1 MNIHLPGRP
10 GLRPLPVLVSLAC
23 LAMHA
28 APRAQTGPQV
38 HATLPAVVVSGSS
51 QNNLLADDLPLSA
64 DVIEGQNLSD
74 QQIHTLRQALQDLP
88 NTAVRTSPT
97 RLAVSAGSAAF
108 ARDGN
113 MGINIRGLG
122 GNRVL
127 MTVDGIRMPRS
138 YVSRSAMFDREYLSL
153 ELFKRVDVIR
163 GPASAQ
169 YGGDGMAGVVNFVTH
184 DPMDFLR
191 TGEGEAPKTLG
202 GRVAAG
208 WSEDDHGYFAAGTIA
223 AKASDSLQWMLTA
236 TGRQSHALDT
246 MGSNDEPNSNR
257 TRPDPADYRDRAIL
271 GKVVLRPSSTQR
283 HIFTF
288 EHTQKKSDTVLL
300 SSLATGVSPRPSDAL
315 AEDANTRIERDRLT
329 WDARFGINT
338 DWADHL
344 RTVVA
349 VQDASSRRI
358 GNSHLRSGVHR
369 VRDNRYDERTWQ
381 LGLQADKVLRHGDW
395 SHRIVYGLE
404 HARSKITNLYDG
416 KEPLPPES
424 FPLKRFPD
432 TRQTS
437 SGLYVQ
443 DETVHGDWTIT
454 PGLRIDHFAID
465 VTSQDL
471 YYPPAPQPGKSLSG
485 TAALPKLGVLYRATP
500 AWSVFGQYATGYR
513 APDAGQVNDRFE
525 AVALGVTNIIIAN
538 PDLQPERSRGVELGV
553 RGRFDRLS
561 LDMVGFAN
569 RYSNLIEDARLI
581 NKTATRQTFQ
591 AVNIARARIHGFEL
605 KGGYDWGSIGPGRLH
620 NTFAYGQS
628 RGTDKTTNAPLNSIS
643 PMQMA
648 LGLRYDTAPWSV
660 YADLRHY
667 AAKKDKDIDLVSIG
681 NNKAGTTQFATPSAT
696 TLDLGAQWRI
706 TKAVRVNVVLNN
718 VTNRKYWMWP
728 DVYSQPAGSAT
739 IDAYSQPGRNARLS
753 LVADF

>member
-1 MNIHLPGRP
+1 MNTHCPDHPAPRTLP
-10 GLRPLPVLVSLAC
+10 LLVSLAC
-23 LAMHA
+23 LGMLGA
-28 APRAQTGPQV
+28 AQAQPGPQA
-38 HATLPAVVVSGSS
+38 HATLPTVVVSST

-74 QQIHTLRQALQDLP
+74 QQTRTLRQALQDLP
-88 NTAVRTSPT
+88 NTSVRSSPT

-138 YVSRSAMFDREYLSL
+138 YVSRAAMFDREYLSL

-184 DPMDFLR
+184 DPMDFLK
-191 TGEGEAPKTLG
+191 TEEGQAPRTLG

-208 WSEDDHGYFAAGTIA
+208 WSEDDHGYYAAGTVA

-236 TGRQSHALDT
+236 TGRQSHALDN
-246 MGSNDEPNSNR
+246 MGSNDAPNSTR
-257 TRPDPADYRDRAIL
+257 TRPDPTDNRDASVL
-271 GKVVLRPSSTQR
+271 GKVVLRPSKLQR
-283 HIFTF
+283 HVFTF
-288 EHTQKKSDTVLL
+288 EHTRKTSDIDLL
-300 SSLATGVSPRPSDAL
+300 SSRAAGAPARPTDVLDEYA
-315 AEDANTRIERDRLT
+315 DTRIERDRLT
-329 WDARFGINT
+329 WDARFGVNT

-349 VQDASSRRI
+349 MQDSSSRRV
-358 GNSHLRSGVHR
+358 GNSFLRNGVHR
-369 VRDNRYDERTWQ
+369 VRDNRYKEHSWQ

-395 SHRIVYGLE
+395 SHRIVYGLD
-404 HARSKITNLYDG
+404 HVRSKITNLYDG
-416 KEPLPPES
+416 QAPLPPES

-437 SGLYVQ
+437 SGLYLQ
-443 DETVHGDWTIT
+443 DETVYGDWTIT

-465 VTSQDL
+465 VTSQNL

-485 TAALPKLGVLYRATP
+485 SAALPKLGVLYRATP

-513 APDAGQVNDRFE
+513 APEAGQVNDRFE

-538 PDLQPERSRGVELGV
+538 PDLKPERSRGVELGV

-561 LDMVGFAN
+561 LDLVGFAN

-581 NKTATRQTFQ
+581 QKTATQQTFQ

-605 KGGYDWGSIGPGRLH
+605 KGGYDWGSVGPGRLH
-620 NTFAYGQS
+620 NTFAYGQA
-628 RGTDKTTNAPLNSIS
+628 RGTDKTTDQPLNSIT
-643 PMQMA
+643 PMQIA

-706 TKAVRVNVVLNN
+706 TKAVRVNLALNN
-718 VTNRKYWMWP
+718 LTNRKYWIWP
-728 DVYSQPAGSAT
+728 DVYGQPAASTT
-739 IDAYSQPGRNARLS
+739 IDAYTQPGRNARVS

>member
-1 MNIHLPGRP
+1 VG
-10 GLRPLPVLVSLAC
+10 
-23 LAMHA
+23 
-28 APRAQTGPQV
+28 
-38 HATLPAVVVSGSS
+38 
-51 QNNLLADDLPLSA
+51 
-64 DVIEGQNLSD
+64 
-74 QQIHTLRQALQDLP
+74 
-88 NTAVRTSPT
+88 
-97 RLAVSAGSAAF
+97 AGSAAF

-153 ELFKRVDVIR
+153 ELFKRIDVIR

-191 TGEGEAPKTLG
+191 AEEGEAPKTLG

-208 WSEDDHGYFAAGTIA
+208 WSEDDHGYYAAGTIA

-246 MGSNDEPNSNR
+246 MGSNDAPNSTR
-257 TRPDPADYRDRAIL
+257 TRPDPTDNRDASVL

-288 EHTQKKSDTVLL
+288 EHTQKKSDIDLL
-300 SSLATGVSPRPSDAL
+300 SSRAPGIPPRPADVL
-315 AEDANTRIERDRLT
+315 DENANTKIQRDRLT

-349 VQDASSRRI
+349 IQDASSRRI
-358 GNSHLRSGVHR
+358 GNSFLRSGVHR

-381 LGLQADKVLRHGDW
+381 LGLQADKVLRHGEW
-395 SHRIVYGLE
+395 SHRIVYGLD
-404 HARSKITNLYDG
+404 HVRSKITNLYDG
-416 KEPLPPES
+416 KAPLPPES

-437 SGLYVQ
+437 TGLYVQ

-485 TAALPKLGVLYRATP
+485 SAALPKLGVLYRATP

-538 PDLQPERSRGVELGV
+538 FDLKPECSRGLELGL

-561 LDMVGFAN
+561 VDLVGFAN

-581 NKTATRQTFQ
+581 NKTATQQTFQ

-605 KGGYDWGSIGPGRLH
+605 KGGYDWGSAGSGRLR
-620 NTFAYGQS
+620 NTFAYGQT
-628 RGTDKTTNAPLNSIS
+628 RGSDSTTDRPLNSIT
-643 PMQMA
+643 PMQIA

-667 AAKKDKDIDLVSIG
+667 AAKKDQDIDLVSIG

-706 TKAVRVNVVLNN
+706 TKAMRLNVALNN
-718 VTNRKYWMWP
+718 LTNRKYWMWP
-728 DVYSQPAGSAT
+728 DVYGQPAASAT
-739 IDAYSQPGRNARLS
+739 IDAYSQPGRNARVS

>member
-1 MNIHLPGRP
+1 MSMHAPDCPAPRILPI
-10 GLRPLPVLVSLAC
+10 LMSLAC
-23 LAMHA
+23 LAMHGA
-28 APRAQTGPQV
+28 AQAQAGAQA

-64 DVIEGQNLSD
+64 DVVEGQSLSD
-74 QQIHTLRQALQDLP
+74 QQVHTLRQALQDLP
-88 NTAVRTSPT
+88 NTAVRSAPA
-97 RLAVSAGSAAF
+97 RLAVGAGSAAF

-127 MTVDGIRMPRS
+127 MTVDGIRLPRS

-153 ELFKRVDVIR
+153 ELFKRIDVIR

-191 TGEGEAPKTLG
+191 TAEGEAPKTLG

-208 WSEDDHGYFAAGTIA
+208 WSEDDHGYYAAGTVA

-236 TGRQSHALDT
+236 TGRQSHALDN
-246 MGSNDEPNSNR
+246 MGSHFAANSNR
-257 TRPDPADYRDRAIL
+257 TRPDPADYNDGSVL

-283 HIFTF
+283 HIFTL
-288 EHTQKKSDTVLL
+288 EHTQKKADFDLL
-300 SSLATGVSPRPSDAL
+300 SSRAPGIPPRPADVL
-315 AEDANTRIERDRLT
+315 DEDARTKIKRDRLA
-329 WDARFGINT
+329 WDGRFGIST
-338 DWADHL
+338 AWADHL

-349 VQDASSRRI
+349 LQDASSRRI
-358 GNSHLRSGVHR
+358 GNSDLRSGVHR
-369 VRDNRYDERTWQ
+369 IRDNRYEERSWQ

-395 SHRIVYGLE
+395 SHRVVYGLDY
-404 HARSKITNLYDG
+404 ARSKISNLYDG
-416 KEPLPPES
+416 QAPLPPEN

-432 TRQTS
+432 TRQAS

-443 DETVHGDWTIT
+443 DESVHGDWTIT

-465 VTSQDL
+465 VTSQNL
-471 YYPPAPQPGKSLSG
+471 YFPPAPQPGKSLSG
-485 TAALPKLGVLYRATP
+485 TAALPKLGLLYRATP
-500 AWSVFGQYATGYR
+500 EWSVFGQYATGYR

-538 PDLQPERSRGVELGV
+538 PNLQPERSRGVELGV

-561 LDMVGFAN
+561 VDLVGFAN

-581 NKTATRQTFQ
+581 NKTATAQTFQ
-591 AVNIARARIHGFEL
+591 AVNIARARIHGVEL
-605 KGGYDWGSIGPGRLH
+605 KGGYDWGNLGPGRLR
-620 NTFAYGQS
+620 NTFAWGVT
-628 RGTDKTTNAPLNSIS
+628 RGTDKTTNSPLNSIT
-643 PMQMA
+643 PMQLA
-648 LGLRYDTAPWSV
+648 LGLRYDTAPWSM

-681 NNKAGTTQFATPSAT
+681 NNKAGTTQFATPAAT
-696 TLDLGAQWRI
+696 TLDVGAQWRI
-706 TKAVRVNVVLNN
+706 TKTVRLNLALNN
-718 VTNRKYWMWP
+718 LTNRKYWLWP
-728 DVYSQPAGSAT
+728 DVYAQPAGSPT
-739 IDAYSQPGRNARLS
+739 IDAYTQPGRYARVS